1 MPSVQPKEDLAY
13 REACDLALAMERDF
27 YPEPPKLELSDN
39 TASVLTQIDNMYAGI
54 RSKYE
59 EQVRLNKSYEM
70 LIRRFLTQSEFHYS
84 IFPEIRI
91 HWSEALM
98 QEALETVPADVREI
112 LFPELNKMEE
122 FKCRK

>member
-1 MPSVQPKEDLAY
+1 MSSVQPNDDLAY
-13 REACDLALAMERDF
+13 REACDLALAMQRDF
-27 YPEPPKLELSDN
+27 YPEPPKLELLDT

-59 EQVRLNKSYEM
+59 EQVKLTKSYEM

-98 QEALETVPADVREI
+98 QEALETVPDDVRET
-112 LFPELNKMEE
+112 LFPDLNKMEE
-122 FKCRK
+122 FKCRY